1 MRLSYSLSP
10 VKGRISFRPGSFTA
24 GYSAFILTF
33 IIFLIFPCILSA
45 EIIPPEKYLGFQP
58 GQDFKLADWNKI
70 TGYFNLLAQSSPR
83 LKVVEL
89 GRTTLGRPLIMAII
103 TAEENMPDLEKYRKI
118 QARLHDP
125 RGLNPEEKAA
135 LIKEGKA
142 VVYISCSIHSTEI
155 AASQMSMELAY
166 RLVGDNGPETKRI
179 LSQVILLLIPSANP
193 DGIDL
198 VTDWYYRTL
207 GTPYEGSSMP
217 WLYHHYTGHD
227 NNRDWFMLTQK
238 ESQLMAGVLYR
249 EWFPLVVYDVH
260 QMGSTG
266 PRLFL
271 PPYQDPINP
280 NLDPL
285 LLREL
290 YQLTGEA
297 VISLSRQGKTGV
309 STSTIFDGWY
319 NTANRAAPLRHN
331 ALGILSEAAS
341 ANLAS
346 PIFLRPSEVRVSGGG
361 NDIQAVNLEPW
372 PGGWWRLRDIVEYEL
387 IVATSFLRTVA
398 DRKERFMEN
407 FCLFAE
413 RQVGKGLNE
422 PPYAYLIPEEQ
433 KDLPTALKLLQ
444 VIQKN
449 GAEVHQAVKAFKA
462 DGLEYPAG
470 TYVVLLSQPYRAFVK
485 DLLERKS
492 YPLPPGRDPA
502 QYLPYD
508 EASWTLPL
516 QMGVRVIEVTNKFE
530 AGLKLL
536 PPIAIPDS
544 QISGSG
550 NYLVIDSGSNHSL
563 ILANRLLKNRLPV
576 SYADREFSAGG
587 KTFRAGSL
595 VIEKSRVNPARVI
608 NLGRGLGLRIEGLDS
623 VQPASLRPLK
633 EYRLGLYQPWTAS
646 MDEGWTRWVLE
657 QFEFNFRV
665 LHNAEIRAGQLEKN
679 FTHIILPSISSR
691 VMFEGRRK
699 GEVPPEY
706 AGGLGTEGVSA
717 LISFVQNGGHLT
729 AVENSSDFVIDY
741 FGLPVK
747 NIIEPRRTRGGEG
760 EQAASS
766 ADRARIYSPGSILK
780 VLVDDSKPEVFGLEK
795 EASIFSYFSP
805 VFEIVKPESSGVGLK
820 VHNLAWYPPYDP
832 LLSGI
837 LLNGDKLKLK
847 SAAVVC
853 EVGKGRVVLLGF
865 NALHRAQAHG
875 SFKFLFNPIIYR

>member
-1 MRLSYSLSP
+1 MRDIHSAPAKTRFFLRSLRS
-10 VKGRISFRPGSFTA
+10 SA
-24 GYSAFILTF
+24 GFLLFAL
-33 IIFLIFPCILSA
+33 IIFLFARSVTLA
-45 EIIPPEKYLGFQP
+45 EITPPEKYLGFRP
-58 GQDFKLADWNKI
+58 GDDFKLANWNKI
-70 TGYFNLLAQSSPR
+70 TGYFNLLAESSAR
-83 LKVVEL
+83 VRVVEL
-89 GRTTLGRPLIMAII
+89 GKTTLGRPLIMAII

-125 RGLNPEEKAA
+125 RGLSPEEKAS

-166 RLVGDNGPETKRI
+166 RLASDSSPDIKKI

-217 WLYHHYTGHD
+217 WLYHYYTGHD

-238 ESQLMAGVLYR
+238 ETQLMAKVLYQ
-249 EWFPLVVYDVH
+249 EWFPLLVYDVH

-297 VISLSRQGKTGV
+297 VISLTREGKTGI

-341 ANLAS
+341 VNLAS
-346 PIFLRPSEVRVSGGG
+346 PIFIRPSEIRISGGG
-361 NDIQAVNLEPW
+361 NEILSTNLEPW

-387 IVATSFLRTVA
+387 IVAMSFLRTVSEK
-398 DRKERFMEN
+398 KERFMEN

-413 RQVGKGLNE
+413 RQINKGLTE
-422 PPYAYLIPEEQ
+422 PPYAYLIPEDQ
-433 KDLPTALKLLQ
+433 KDLPTAIKLLEI
-444 VIQKN
+444 IQKN
-449 GAEVHQAVKAFKA
+449 GAEVHQASRAFQA

-470 TYVVLLSQPYRAFVK
+470 TYVILMAQPYRAFVK
-485 DLLERKS
+485 DLLESKS

-516 QMGVRVIEVTNKFE
+516 QMGVRVIEAGNKFE
-530 AGLKLL
+530 ASLKLL
-536 PPIAIPDS
+536 APISIPDS
-544 QISGSG
+544 QITGSG
-550 NYLVIDSGSNHSL
+550 KYLVIDSGTNNSL
-563 ILANRLLKNRLPV
+563 ILANRLLKHRLPV
-576 SYADREFSAGG
+576 SYADREFSAGN
-587 KTFRAGSL
+587 KTYRAGSL
-595 VIEKSRVNPARVI
+595 VIEKSRVNPSQVVS
-608 NLGRGLGLRIEGLDS
+608 LGRGLGLRIESLDS
-623 VQPASLRPLK
+623 VEPARLRPLK
-633 EYRLGLYQPWTAS
+633 DYRLGIYQPWTAS

-657 QFEFNFRV
+657 QFEFNFKV

-691 VMFEGRRK
+691 RIFEGRRK

-706 AGGLGTEGVSA
+706 AGGLDTEGVSA
-717 LISFVQNGGHLT
+717 LNSFVQNGGQLI
-729 AVENSSDFVIDY
+729 AVENSADFVIEY
-741 FGLPVK
+741 FGLPLK
-747 NIIEPRRTRGGEG
+747 NIIEPRRTRGGGG
-760 EQAASS
+760 EQASASS
-766 ADRARIYSPGSILK
+766 DRARVYSPGSILK
-780 VLVDDSKPEVFGLEK
+780 VLVDNSKPEAFGLDRET
-795 EASIFSYFSP
+795 AIFSYFSP
-805 VFEIVKPESSGVGLK
+805 VFEMIKTETPGTGAR

-837 LLNGDKLKLK
+837 LLGGDKLKHK
-847 SAAVVC
+847 SAAIVC
-853 EVGKGRVVLLGF
+853 EAGKGKVILLGF
-865 NALHRAQAHG
+865 NVLHRAQAHG
-875 SFKFLFNPIIYR
+875 SFKFLFNPIIYH